1 MAALSVEL
9 HFIDVPASERW
20 RRIEARNARKTKTYQ
35 LPFDVTR
42 EMFDFVES
50 IWDSPTDAEV
60 AALNGIAVA
69 GSAIGGSDDRQSATQ
84 TDHS

>member
-1 MAALSVEL
+1 
-9 HFIDVPASERW
+9 
-20 RRIEARNARKTKTYQ
+20 
-35 LPFDVTR
+35 
-42 EMFDFVES
+42 MFDFVES

-69 GSAIGGSDDRQSATQ
+69 GSAIGSSDDRQSATQ